1 MDSRGVPWECAG
13 ARGVR
18 FAELPPDIA
27 RSLPR
32 WIETARVDE
41 GTDLKAGRVWRVGE
55 WTIKRFEPDGFVD
68 RWLRASPALR
78 SARLCARIAPV
89 RTPRPLFALQD
100 RPLGWTSAWLATE
113 YVAGEHLHEA
123 LRSSADAVDAL
134 PAFMA
139 TMHSHDVLHGDL
151 NVWNLLW
158 NGREWVLIDLD
169 GIRGPLHRFR
179 RRAIADEQWA
189 RLAGTLRDVE
199 FAKPLF
205 DRYLE
210 AMDESAQSAARW
222 SRIESRARAQAT
234 HYDRLLAER
243 ATRNGA

>member
-1 MDSRGVPWECAG
+1 MDSRGVPWECGG

-18 FAELPPDIA
+18 FGELPPDIA
-27 RSLPR
+27 RALPR
-32 WIETARVDE
+32 WIAAARVDDGVE
-41 GTDLKAGRVWRVGE
+41 LKPGRVWRVGE
-55 WTIKRFEPDGFVD
+55 WTIKRFEPDGFAD
-68 RWLRASPALR
+68 RWLRASPAVR

-89 RTPRPLFALQD
+89 RTPWPLFALQD

-123 LRSSADAVDAL
+123 LRSSPAAADAL
-134 PAFMA
+134 PDFMA
-139 TMHSHDVLHGDL
+139 EMHRHGVLHGDL

-158 NGREWVLIDLD
+158 SGSEWVLIDLD

-179 RRAIADEQWA
+179 RRAIADEQWV

-205 DRYLE
+205 EKYLE
-210 AMDESAQSAARW
+210 RMNESAQSTGRW
-222 SRIESRARAQAT
+222 SRIERRARAQASR
-234 HYDRLLAER
+234 YDRLLAER
-243 ATRNGA
+243 ATRGDA